1 MIDARVT
8 EIAEGTVLERRYQLR
23 KLIGSGGA
31 GKVFRG
37 DDLHLQRPIAV
48 KVMHPHADDLGS
60 VDRARAEMLV
70 LASLNHPC
78 LVTLFD
84 ARISHADDD
93 VNYLVMEYVPGLTLS
108 ERLRQGEMD
117 ARELAG
123 IALDIAE
130 GLHVAHAS
138 GIVHRDIKPSNVL
151 LWRSPL
157 ANGRWRAKVADFGI
171 AYLQNTTRA
180 TAPGLVIGTAAY
192 LAPEQARG
200 TAATP
205 AADIYALGI
214 LLIEAIT
221 GHRPYSDASG
231 IGAITARLID
241 PPAVPASLPAP
252 WRELLQAMTAM
263 RPEDRPSALE
273 VAVAAARLTVPD
285 AIASDTATPVAP
297 VASVTAVAPVPP
309 QTEPMTRRARARAA
323 AATAATAPLQLP
335 TVTAPRS
342 ASSAVSARR
351 TDTTVPEVPGL
362 TPVAR
367 PAARYPRRVYA
378 AAAGVGV
385 LAVLSVSAF
394 SAVIGA
400 SVSQD
405 PAPVVQ
411 EEPAPVEPA
420 PVVPVEPAA
429 PVAPAEE
436 APAIVAEEVEAPAPQ
451 PIVVTPVDA
460 PADKPGPANLNKG
473 PGNNSGNGG
482 GPAHTN
488 PNKGPGNGPG
498 ADNPNRG
505 PGNNNGNGKGN
516 R

>member
-1 MIDARVT
+1 MIHAGVT
-8 EIAEGTVLERRYQLR
+8 EIAEGAVLERRYRLSQQ
-23 KLIGSGGA
+23 IGAGGA
-31 GKVFRG
+31 GRVFRG
-37 DDLHLQRPIAV
+37 EDLHLQRPIAV

-60 VDRARAEMLV
+60 VERARAEMLL

-84 ARISHADDD
+84 ARIGNADDD
-93 VNYLVMEYVPGLTLS
+93 INYLVMEYVPGLTLS
-108 ERLRQGEMD
+108 ERLAQGDMD

-171 AYLQNTTRA
+171 AYLQNSTRA

-200 TAATP
+200 AAATP

-221 GHRPYSDASG
+221 GHRPYSEASG

-241 PPAVPASLPAP
+241 PPAIPASLPAP

-285 AIASDTATPVAP
+285 AIASDTATAAVPVA
-297 VASVTAVAPVPP
+297 APTP

-335 TVTAPRS
+335 TVSAPRS

-400 SVSQD
+400 SVSQE

-420 PVVPVEPAA
+420 PVAPVEPAA
-429 PVAPAEE
+429 PVEE
-436 APAIVAEEVEAPAPQ
+436 APAVVAEEVEPPAPQ

-460 PADKPGPANLNKG
+460 PADKPGPGGGPGHANPNKG
-473 PGNNSGNGG
+473 PGNNSGNG
-482 GPAHTN
+482 
-488 PNKGPGNGPG
+488 
-498 ADNPNRG
+498 
-505 PGNNNGNGKGN
+505 NGN

>member
-1 MIDARVT
+1 MLHAGVS
-8 EIAEGTVLERRYQLR
+8 EMAEGSVLERRYRLR
-23 KLIGSGGA
+23 ELIGSGGA
-31 GKVFRG
+31 GRVFLA

-48 KVMHPHADDLGS
+48 KVMHRHTDGLGS
-60 VDRARAEMLV
+60 VDRARAEMLL

-84 ARISHADDD
+84 ARIGRADDD
-93 VNYLVMEYVPGLTLS
+93 ITYLVMEYVPGLTLS
-108 ERLRQGEMD
+108 ARLKQGDMD

-130 GLHVAHAS
+130 GLHVAHTS
-138 GIVHRDIKPSNVL
+138 GVVHRDIKPSNVL

-171 AYLQNTTRA
+171 AYLANTTRA

-200 TAATP
+200 AAATP

-214 LLIEAIT
+214 LLIEALT
-221 GHRPYSDASG
+221 GQRPFGDASG

-241 PPAVPASLPAP
+241 PPAIPASLPAP

-273 VAVAAARLTVPD
+273 VACAAARLTVPD
-285 AIASDTATPVAP
+285 AIAYDTTAP
-297 VASVTAVAPVPP
+297 VTAPLPV
-309 QTEPMTRRARARAA
+309 PMTRRSRAA
-323 AATAATAPLQLP
+323 AATAPTAPLQLP
-335 TVTAPRS
+335 TVAAPLA
-342 ASSAVSARR
+342 ASSAVSVRR
-351 TDTTVPEVPGL
+351 SDTTATEDPGL
-362 TPVAR
+362 MPVAR

-378 AAAGVGV
+378 AAAAVAV
-385 LAVLSVSAF
+385 LAVLSVSAI

-400 SVSQD
+400 SVAQD

-411 EEPAPVEPA
+411 QEPAPVDQEPT
-420 PVVPVEPAA
+420 VVPE
-429 PVAPAEE
+429 EE
-436 APAIVAEEVEAPAPQ
+436 APAVVAVEPEAPAPE

-460 PADKPGPANLNKG
+460 PAEKPGNGGGPAEANPNKGPGHNNGNANTNRG
-473 PGNNSGNGG
+473 PGNNSGNG
-482 GPAHTN
+482 
-488 PNKGPGNGPG
+488 
-498 ADNPNRG
+498 
-505 PGNNNGNGKGN
+505 NGKP
-516 R
+516 

>member
-8 EIAEGTVLERRYQLR
+8 EIAVGTVLERRYQLR
-23 KLIGSGGA
+23 ELIGAGGA
-31 GKVFRG
+31 GRVFRA

-48 KVMHPHADDLGS
+48 KVMHPHADDLAS

-84 ARISHADDD
+84 ARISHADGD

-108 ERLRQGEMD
+108 ERLRQGDMD

-130 GLHVAHAS
+130 GLHVAHTS

-200 TAATP
+200 AAATP

-221 GHRPYSDASG
+221 GQRPFGDASG

-241 PPAVPASLPAP
+241 PPAIPASLPAP

-285 AIASDTATPVAP
+285 AIAYDTATPVAP
-297 VASVTAVAPVPP
+297 VAHPA
-309 QTEPMTRRARARAA
+309 PMTRRSRAA
-323 AATAATAPLQLP
+323 AAAAAATAPLQMP
-335 TVTAPRS
+335 TVSAPRS
-342 ASSAVSARR
+342 ASTAVSARS

-362 TPVAR
+362 TSVVR
-367 PAARYPRRVYA
+367 PAPRYPRRVYA
-378 AAAGVGV
+378 AAATVGV

-400 SVSQD
+400 SISQD

-411 EEPAPVEPA
+411 EEPAPVEPPVVLTEPEVVPEEPA
-420 PVVPVEPAA
+420 PVAPVEPAA
-429 PVAPAEE
+429 PAAPVEE
-436 APAIVAEEVEAPAPQ
+436 APAVVAEEVEAPAPQ

-460 PADKPGPANLNKG
+460 PADKPGP
-473 PGNNSGNGG
+473 GNGG

-505 PGNNNGNGKGN
+505 PGNNNGNGNGN

>member
-1 MIDARVT
+1 MIHAGVS

-23 KLIGSGGA
+23 EQIGAGGA
-31 GKVFRG
+31 GKVFLG
-37 DDLHLQRPIAV
+37 DDLHLQRQIAV
-48 KVMHPHADDLGS
+48 KVMHPHADDLAS
-60 VDRARAEMLV
+60 VDRARAEMLL

-84 ARISHADDD
+84 ARIGSADDD
-93 VNYLVMEYVPGLTLS
+93 VNYLVMEYVPGLTLR
-108 ERLRQGEMD
+108 ERLEQGEMD

-130 GLHVAHAS
+130 GLHVAHSS
-138 GIVHRDIKPSNVL
+138 GVVHRDIKPSNVL

-200 TAATP
+200 AAATP

-221 GHRPYSDASG
+221 GQRPFGDASG

-241 PPAVPASLPAP
+241 PPAIPASLPAP
-252 WRELLQAMTAM
+252 WRELLQSMTAM

-273 VAVAAARLTVPD
+273 VAIAAARLTVPD
-285 AIASDTATPVAP
+285 AIAYDTAAP
-297 VASVTAVAPVPP
+297 EAPAAAAAS

-335 TVTAPRS
+335 TVSAPRS

-362 TPVAR
+362 APVAR

-394 SAVIGA
+394 TAVIGA
-400 SVSQD
+400 SVSRD
-405 PAPVVQ
+405 PVPVVQ
-411 EEPAPVEPA
+411 EEPAPVEQA
-420 PVVPVEPAA
+420 PVAPAEPAA
-429 PVAPAEE
+429 PVEE

-460 PADKPGPANLNKG
+460 PAHKPGPGNGGGPAHPNPNKG
-473 PGNNSGNGG
+473 PGNNSGNG
-482 GPAHTN
+482 
-488 PNKGPGNGPG
+488 
-498 ADNPNRG
+498 
-505 PGNNNGNGKGN
+505 NGN

>member
-1 MIDARVT
+1 
-8 EIAEGTVLERRYQLR
+8 
-23 KLIGSGGA
+23 
-31 GKVFRG
+31 
-37 DDLHLQRPIAV
+37 
-48 KVMHPHADDLGS
+48 
-60 VDRARAEMLV
+60 
-70 LASLNHPC
+70 
-78 LVTLFD
+78 
-84 ARISHADDD
+84 
-93 VNYLVMEYVPGLTLS
+93 
-108 ERLRQGEMD
+108 
-117 ARELAG
+117 
-123 IALDIAE
+123 
-130 GLHVAHAS
+130 
-138 GIVHRDIKPSNVL
+138 VHRDIKPSNVL

-200 TAATP
+200 AAATP

-221 GHRPYSDASG
+221 GQRPFGDASG

-241 PPAVPASLPAP
+241 PPAIPASLPAP
-252 WRELLQAMTAM
+252 WRELLQSMTAM

-273 VAVAAARLTVPD
+273 VAIAAARLTVPD
-285 AIASDTATPVAP
+285 AIAYDTAAP
-297 VASVTAVAPVPP
+297 EAPAAAAAS

-335 TVTAPRS
+335 TVSAPRS

-362 TPVAR
+362 APVAR

-394 SAVIGA
+394 TAVIGA

-411 EEPAPVEPA
+411 EEPAPVEQA
-420 PVVPVEPAA
+420 PVAPVEPAA
-429 PVAPAEE
+429 PVEE
-436 APAIVAEEVEAPAPQ
+436 APAVVAEEVEAPAPQ

-460 PADKPGPANLNKG
+460 PAHKPGPGNGGGPAHPNPNKG
-473 PGNNSGNGG
+473 PGNNSGNG
-482 GPAHTN
+482 
-488 PNKGPGNGPG
+488 
-498 ADNPNRG
+498 
-505 PGNNNGNGKGN
+505 NGN